1 MKKTIIGGVAAVAI
15 AAVIVAC
22 GGGGGNDAFDVTQ
35 GTVIKNASIVN
46 TRDGS
51 ILFAKSIV
59 LDGGKITKI
68 SASDANIS
76 GTATAVDGSGKFVV
90 PGFND
95 MHTHAMVAVD
105 QTPPYWPLM
114 IANGITG
121 IREMSGSAAVI
132 QRARQLN
139 TDSAAHNV
147 DAPEVLLVPS
157 DIFGGQSPTAAGAAA
172 FVDAKKADGADFIK
186 MTGGTRDAVLGLIQE
201 AKVQN
206 LDVAGHLSPA
216 VSALDS
222 SNAGMR
228 AVEHL
233 GAGWG
238 LILDCSTD
246 QPNIRATA
254 APLQAT
260 LQPLPADFTVNPRVY
275 DGTLNAPFYQRI
287 LDTYSDNLCQSLA
300 QTFIKNGTWQPVTLI
315 RLRTQDYGNDP
326 LYTAD
331 PNLKYVDRT
340 RVALWNQ
347 LAQKFSLLPAS
358 AVTTLRAYYEQQ
370 KKVTKLMKQAGV
382 GILAGSDLGGQWVV
396 PGFSLHQEFKE
407 LSASGLSPLEI
418 LQATTLNGAQ
428 FLRREATMGTVD
440 EGKNA
445 DLVLL
450 DANPVA
456 DVANLDKVSGVF
468 LKGKYFS
475 KDALDKMKSDVASAY
490 AAIPIQALSTALD
503 PTHVD

>member
-1 MKKTIIGGVAAVAI
+1 MKKVVIGGVTGIAI

-22 GGGGGNDAFDVTQ
+22 GGGGGNDSFDVTQ
-35 GTVIKNASIVN
+35 GVVIQNASIVN

-68 SASDANIS
+68 SASQANIS
-76 GTATAVDGSGKFVV
+76 GTATAVDGSGKFLV

-95 MHTHAMVAVD
+95 MHTHAMAAVD
-105 QTPPYWPLM
+105 QTPTYWPLL

-121 IREMSGSAAVI
+121 IREMGGSAAVI

-139 TDSAAHNV
+139 ADSAAHKV
-147 DAPEVLLVPS
+147 DAPEVLVIPS
-157 DIFGGQSPTAAGAAA
+157 DIFAGQSPTAAGAAA
-172 FVDAKKADGADFIK
+172 FVQAKKADGADFIK
-186 MTGGTRDAVLGLIQE
+186 MTAGTRDAVLGLFQE
-201 AKVQN
+201 SKNQN
-206 LDVAGHLSPA
+206 LDAAGHLSPA

-228 AVEHL
+228 AIEHL

-246 QPNIRATA
+246 QTNIRGTA

-260 LQPLPADFTVNPRVY
+260 LQPLPADFVVNPRVY

-287 LDTYSDNLCQSLA
+287 LDTYSDATCQSLA
-300 QTFIKNGTWQPVTLI
+300 QAFVKNGTWQPVTLI

-326 LYTAD
+326 VYTAD
-331 PNLKYVDRT
+331 PNLKYVDKT
-340 RVALWNQ
+340 RLALWNQ
-347 LAQKFSLLPAS
+347 LAQKFSALPAS

-382 GILAGSDLGGQWVV
+382 GILAGSDLGGQWVI
-396 PGFSLHQEFKE
+396 PGFGLHQEFKE
-407 LSASGLSPLEI
+407 LAASGLSPLEI

-428 FLRREATMGTVD
+428 FLRRDATMGTVE

-450 DANPVA
+450 DANPVS
-456 DVANLDKVSGVF
+456 DVANLDKVSAVF

-475 KDALDKMKSDVASAY
+475 KDALDKMKADVAAAY
-490 AAIPIQALSTALD
+490 AALPLQALSTALD